1 MWAHMQWPWNDG
13 RGWHFGN
20 TDHKKGLTAGLA
32 LTRPD
37 RDRGWKKFSGI
48 GELDLLSGKPDKYPN
63 MDENRNTALS
73 FMPRPDADYTD
84 SEPEPLRYVFHT
96 DRTEGN
102 AVIDFLPSYELYPG
116 SKARVT
122 VLLNGE
128 EIQTVSV
135 PNSDSLKEENG
146 PRSTLILDNFARV
159 VVPLKNIHPGKQ
171 NILTIRPVDPGV
183 SIRAV
188 YLPQKQD

>member
-1 MWAHMQWPWNDG
+1 
-13 RGWHFGN
+13 
-20 TDHKKGLTAGLA
+20 
-32 LTRPD
+32 
-37 RDRGWKKFSGI
+37 
-48 GELDLLSGKPDKYPN
+48 

-84 SEPEPLRYVFHT
+84 SEPEPLQYVFHT
-96 DRTEGN
+96 DQTEGN
-102 AVIDFLPSYELYPG
+102 AVIDFLPPYELYPG
-116 SKARVT
+116 SKARVS

-159 VVPLKNIHPGKQ
+159 VVPLKNLGKGE
-171 NILTIRPVDPGV
+171 NTFTIRGVDPGV

-188 YLPQKQD
+188 FLPQKQD